1 VQNSGYVSDQLDEPQ
16 ESPPSKKQ
24 KRGQASKKGTKG
36 KKKKDEED
44 EDEEDPYNALSR
56 SLWANQ
62 SSKPKPPVGSFENCG
77 SCEKKFTV
85 VSGLYFDQALMIC

>member
-1 VQNSGYVSDQLDEPQ
+1 MKNSGYASDQLDEPQ

-24 KRGQASKKGTKG
+24 KRGQVSKKGTKG

-44 EDEEDPYNALSR
+44 EDEEEDPYNALSR

-77 SCEKKFTV
+77 SCEKKFTI
-85 VSGLYFDQALMIC
+85 VSGLYFDQA